1 MNTRS
6 FKTLIALCATF
17 IVVAAAAV
25 SAHAK
30 VREVRSTLASL
41 DRASTIVRWVLTGD
55 RSARPRNFAGPSVRA
70 QDPPQPPAAADAPR
84 SPAAPGAARSP
95 RAPRANQAVPPPP
108 APAASSAETAPAAPE
123 RPVPPGMRDFQPDRV
138 DFRGARP
145 VIRVNQNYTV
155 RAGETTEDVVLVAG
169 SLRVEGRV
177 RGDVVVVFGKVTIAS
192 TGVIDGDLV
201 NVGGGVDVDTG
212 GVVHGDLVT
221 IAGALG
227 APATFAPGGE
237 QVVIGSTEMGDRVRA
252 FVPWLTS
259 GLMLGRVVVPSLPWV
274 WVFLAIAFFITLV
287 LGLVF
292 EGPVRASASSIA
304 AKPLTTFLTGLL
316 VLLLIGPVS
325 FLLAVSIVG
334 IVALPFLL
342 CALLIATVI
351 GKIAVTR
358 WLGSSLV
365 REGDP
370 DSRAEGVRSL
380 VIGFALLTVAYA
392 IPLLGL
398 VTWVTVSVLGL
409 GGATATMFKALR
421 KENPAPPKPP
431 APVPPIDVPEFRPR
445 ETTSTDIPIPPP
457 VAPGPVAYEPPQE
470 PHPGPAAA
478 VVYPSLSAPHV
489 ASAVEP
495 PGGLLS
501 LPRATFTQ
509 RVAAGLLDCF
519 LVFLIFLW
527 VEPHNREMFWYLA
540 MLTMYNVGFW
550 TLRGTTIGGIICRL
564 RVVRTDGK
572 PLAWEDSAVRGL
584 SSLFSLLAL
593 GIGFLWIQLGDNRE
607 RQAWHDLITGTVVVR
622 VPHSTPL
629 R

>member
-1 MNTRS
+1 MRNRS
-6 FKTLIALCATF
+6 LKTVVALCATF
-17 IVVAAAAV
+17 VVVAAAAV
-25 SAHAK
+25 SAHAS
-30 VREVRSTLASL
+30 VRAVRSTLISL
-41 DRASTIVRWVLTGD
+41 DRAGSIARWVLTGD
-55 RSARPRNFAGPSVRA
+55 RSARPRAFTTATARA
-70 QDPPQPPAAADAPR
+70 QDPPQAPATSAPR
-84 SPAAPGAARSP
+84 ASRAARSGQ
-95 RAPRANQAVPPPP
+95 APPSTP
-108 APAASSAETAPAAPE
+108 APDAASTQQV
-123 RPVPPGMRDFQPDRV
+123 RPVPPGMRDFEPDRV

-177 RGDVVVVFGKVTIAS
+177 RGDVVVVFGKVSLAS

-212 GVVHGDLVT
+212 GAVHGDLVT

-227 APATFAPGGE
+227 APATFTPGGE
-237 QVVIGSTEMGDRVRA
+237 QVVVGSTEMGDRVRA

-259 GLMLGRVVVPSLPWV
+259 GLMLGRVVVPGLPWV
-274 WVFLAIAFFITLV
+274 WIVLAIAFFVTLV

-292 EGPVRASASSIA
+292 ESPVRACAASIT

-334 IVALPFLL
+334 IAVLPFLL
-342 CALLIATVI
+342 CALFIAMVI

-358 WLGSSLV
+358 WLGWSIV
-365 REGDP
+365 RESDT
-370 DSRAEGVRSL
+370 DSRAEAVRSL
-380 VIGFALLTVAYA
+380 VIGFVLLTVAYMV
-392 IPLLGL
+392 PVLGL

-409 GGATATMFKALR
+409 GGATSTMFKALR

-431 APVPPIDVPEFRPR
+431 APVPPPDVPEFVPR
-445 ETTSTDIPIPPP
+445 ETVRPDFPIPPP
-457 VAPGPVAYEPPQE
+457 VAPGPIAHEPLQE
-470 PHPGPAAA
+470 PPGPAAA
-478 VVYPSLSAPHV
+478 VVHPSLSAPHMASSAQAD
-489 ASAVEP
+489 ASA
-495 PGGLLS
+495 LA
-501 LPRATFTQ
+501 LPRARFTQ
-509 RVAAGLLDCF
+509 RVAAGVLDCF
-519 LVFLIFLW
+519 LIFLIFLA
-527 VEPHNREMFWYLA
+527 VEPHHREMFWFLA
-540 MLTMYNVGFW
+540 MLTMYNVAFW
-550 TLRGTTIGGIICRL
+550 TMRGTTIGGIICRL

-607 RQAWHDLITGTVVVR
+607 RQAWHDLIAGTVVVR
-622 VPHSTPL
+622 VPQSTPL